1 LSKGLSYSAIRIPVV
16 GLIVLTIVGTAAI
29 IPIAVSSPGVSCP
42 LADRSVSLPLPS
54 QLRTEHESF
63 LRLDVMAPLPY
74 LRSSAAESFSALR
87 DAVNRGAGF
96 DFLAR
101 CGDILRVG
109 NAKVVKLGTAFN
121 SRHKRGEAF
130 DYNQEDPHVL
140 LVREYGL
147 KGLKWRTY
155 LICQRQDGSMCTKA
169 DLHTDNAGFVS
180 VYVFDFSAAAEQF
193 GWERIHAQPGWATGP
208 TKKEFW
214 HYQFRHAARTD

>member
-1 LSKGLSYSAIRIPVV
+1 
-16 GLIVLTIVGTAAI
+16 
-29 IPIAVSSPGVSCP
+29 
-42 LADRSVSLPLPS
+42 
-54 QLRTEHESF
+54 
-63 LRLDVMAPLPY
+63 MAPLPY
-74 LRSSAAESFSALR
+74 LRSTAAESFSALR

-155 LICQRQDGSMCTKA
+155 LICQRQDGSMCIKA

-214 HYQFRHAARTD
+214 HYQFRHAAPID